1 VGDLFHALQPEALLE
16 RFAYRKKNGNGNSDK
31 DFLQIKGAV
40 GQLEMDEK
48 IRASIKEE
56 NELVGFKCLHYS
68 VTESSGFVEVTVIK
82 KVLNQ
87 ALVFGIRTVVG
98 SAIKN
103 KDY

>member
-1 VGDLFHALQPEALLE
+1 
-16 RFAYRKKNGNGNSDK
+16 
-31 DFLQIKGAV
+31 
-40 GQLEMDEK
+40 MDEK

-103 KDY
+103 KDYQHIDDTIHFDERTQEKQIRIPIIDN